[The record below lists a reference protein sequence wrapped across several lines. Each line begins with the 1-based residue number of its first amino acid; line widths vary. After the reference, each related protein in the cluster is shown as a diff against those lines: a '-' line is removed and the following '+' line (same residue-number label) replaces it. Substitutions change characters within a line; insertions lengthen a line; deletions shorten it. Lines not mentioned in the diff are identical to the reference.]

1 MKTDSTKNTD
11 YFIFED
17 VEAAIK
23 AMNSTASPKYED
35 FFEFCTAS
43 LRDDSNEVTDYND
56 KHGV

>member
-1 MKTDSTKNTD
+1 MKTDSTKNIE

-23 AMNSTASPKYED
+23 AMKSTASPKYED
-35 FFEFCTAS
+35 FLEFCTAS
-43 LRDDSNEVTDYND
+43 LRDDSNEVTDYNE